1 MLTLDETWDLARNL
15 NEEAHGYAWDT
26 WVEADNLM
34 DSDDEADWEEAE
46 SKREEASQEQASH
59 FRDLYRAL
67 SPDQQSAISHWL
79 KESAEFQ
86 EEFQT
91 WFSEEEFGD
100 EFGVGGADA

>member
-46 SKREEASQEQASH
+46 SKQEEASLEQASH
-59 FRDLYRAL
+59 FRELYRDLTEEQRA
-67 SPDQQSAISHWL
+67 AVSHWL

-86 EEFQT
+86 EEFKS
-91 WFSEEEFGD
+91 WFGDEEFGS
-100 EFGVGGADA
+100 EFSMGGTDA